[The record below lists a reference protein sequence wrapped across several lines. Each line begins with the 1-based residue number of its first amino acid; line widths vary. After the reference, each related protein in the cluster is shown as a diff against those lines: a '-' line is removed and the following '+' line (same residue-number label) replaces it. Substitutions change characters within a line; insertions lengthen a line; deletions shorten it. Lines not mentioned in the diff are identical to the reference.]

1 MKIIRVLLLKELGS
15 ELFKE
20 TLNQV
25 LKLKENIVFS
35 DRSFLEDLSDKLVA

>member
-35 DRSFLEDLSDKLVA
+35 DRSFLEDLIDKLVA

>member
-25 LKLKENIVFS
+25 IKLKESIIVS